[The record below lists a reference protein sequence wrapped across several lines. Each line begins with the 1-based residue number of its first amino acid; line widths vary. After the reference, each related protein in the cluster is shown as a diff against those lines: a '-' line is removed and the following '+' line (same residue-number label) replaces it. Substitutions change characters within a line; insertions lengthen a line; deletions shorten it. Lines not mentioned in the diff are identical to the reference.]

1 MTEKGGP
8 GICGKSAFC
17 SIFLSVYNCSTN
29 KIHFKK
35 TMACC
40 NNPLETPGKKGLFYH
55 IPDVITETQVLDS
68 NTRMQ
73 GTSGT
78 LKYYVSDRDT

>member
-40 NNPLETPGKKGLFYH
+40 NDPLKTPGKKVYS
-55 IPDVITETQVLDS
+55 ITFQMSLLK
-68 NTRMQ
+68 
-73 GTSGT
+73 
-78 LKYYVSDRDT
+78 LKY